1 LRSTVKKKESQMIST
16 TSHIKAL
23 DQQLIRL
30 GLDDE
35 IFVGSVQSDVFLAR
49 IYDDHDSGIYPA
61 EAVME
66 VLKECNDL
74 SSEDLWALIASHE
87 TEDPSEASDWS

>member
-1 LRSTVKKKESQMIST
+1 MIST

-23 DQQLIRL
+23 DQQLVCL

-35 IFVGSVQSDVFLAR
+35 IFTSPVQLDVFLVK
-49 IYDDHDSGIYPA
+49 IHDKYDSGIYPA
-61 EAVME
+61 EAVLE
-66 VLKECNDL
+66 ALKECSDL